1 MLARGFHTYILKKKN
16 KKGKTMQNKLNNL
29 KTVLPDGQTVSVSDQ
44 TIADYA
50 SMHGI
55 ESLIHDRYSS
65 LFVFQLMLNER
76 ISGLDPQLVIAEI
89 KHLEGIGPP
98 TQTKPESAF
107 RGNELK
113 GLWHK
118 HFFVN
123 HPSAAA
129 HNILAHLGNNGLE
142 RMVNEVFD
150 PNKSA
155 VITNE
160 MINELS
166 NRLVEGSL
174 TERADAG
181 KLTGEWII
189 FAKEQGKNYYLS
201 INTHENPDEKTA
213 KSIKQCCIPEFPFL
227 SNYFISKT

>member
-1 MLARGFHTYILKKKN
+1 
-16 KKGKTMQNKLNNL
+16 MQNKFKKL
-29 KTVLPDGQTVSVSDQ
+29 KTILPDGQTVSVSGQ
-44 TIADYA
+44 EIANYA
-50 SMHGI
+50 SMYGI
-55 ESLIHDRYSS
+55 ESLIPGRYSS

-76 ISGLDPQLVIAEI
+76 VSGLDPHLVIAEI
-89 KHLEGIGPP
+89 KHLEGVGPSM
-98 TQTKPESAF
+98 QTKPESEF
-107 RGNELK
+107 RGDKLK

-129 HNILAHLGNNGLE
+129 HNIMNHLGNKGLE
-142 RMVNEVFD
+142 RIVNEVFD
-150 PNKSA
+150 PTKSA
-155 VITNE
+155 VVTQE

-174 TERADAG
+174 TERSDAG

-201 INTHENPDEKTA
+201 INTHENPDEDTA
-213 KSIKQCCIPEFPFL
+213 KNIHECCISEFPFL
-227 SNYFISKT
+227 SNYFAPQTQINI